1 MEDFQRIQLL
11 GRERDQAL
19 RTVEDLEAE
28 IVALVAGARR
38 ERYSMEAIA
47 RAVGVTRQ
55 NLYLWVERSQHSTK

>member
-11 GRERDQAL
+11 GQERDQAL
-19 RTVEDLEAE
+19 RVVEDLEAE
-28 IVALVAGARR
+28 IVGLVPGARR

-55 NLYLWVERSQHSTK
+55 CLYAWTRRSTN